1 MQPLS
6 QYDLYL
12 NLFVAV
18 VMPILIVTNLMDWG
32 TKSPLNVYL
41 WREHPNLMR
50 VSLVLLG
57 LLALNAFVDLAA
69 HYGLLPAAAADY
81 ATPLLGIPFLIASVA
96 VIWLS
101 VKAVLQY
108 LRARRSQAQ

>member
-6 QYDLYL
+6 DFDLYL

-18 VMPILIVTNLMDWG
+18 VMPILIVTNLMNWG
-32 TKSPLNVYL
+32 TNSPLNVYL

-57 LLALNAFVDLAA
+57 LIALNAIVGLAA
-69 HYGLLPAAAADY
+69 HYDLLPAAAVDY
-81 ATPLLGIPFLIASVA
+81 ATLVLGLPFLITSVA

-101 VKAVLQY
+101 VRAVLQY
-108 LRARRSQAQ
+108 LRARRPQT

>member
-12 NLFVAV
+12 NLFVV
-18 VMPILIVTNLMDWG
+18 IVMPLLIVTNLMNWG
-32 TKSPLNVYL
+32 TNSPLNVYL

-50 VSLVLLG
+50 VSLVLLA
-57 LLALNAFVDLAA
+57 LIALNAFVGLAA
-69 HYGLLPAAAADY
+69 HYGLLPAAAVDT
-81 ATPLLGIPFLIASVA
+81 ATLVLGIPFLLASVA

-101 VKAVLQY
+101 VRAVLQY
-108 LRARRSQAQ
+108 LRARRPQT